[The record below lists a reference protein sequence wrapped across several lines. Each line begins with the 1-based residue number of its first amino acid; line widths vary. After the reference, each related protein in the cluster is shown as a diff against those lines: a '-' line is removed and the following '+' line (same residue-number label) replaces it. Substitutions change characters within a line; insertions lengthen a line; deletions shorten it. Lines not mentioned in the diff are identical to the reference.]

1 MMIPPLLVRRRRHG
15 QPFKFPGSSV
25 SRLSVPL
32 FPLQT
37 VLFPG
42 GPLPLRVFEPRYLD
56 MISRCMQ
63 ASESFGVVLI
73 VAGSEVAGEVLTQA
87 NGTLAT
93 IFDWYQGSDGL
104 LGITAMGGSR
114 FRLLS
119 MHRQDDGLNL
129 GDIEILP
136 PEPDIPV
143 PGDYA
148 VMSDL
153 LRVVIDDLGHLYEK
167 VEHHFDDASWVGYRF
182 AEILPLTPE
191 RKQYCL
197 EMDDPVA
204 RLEFLRPFLR
214 QIHTQ
219 QIQ

>member
-1 MMIPPLLVRRRRHG
+1 M
-15 QPFKFPGSSV
+15 

-42 GPLPLRVFEPRYLD
+42 GPLPLKVFEPRYLD

-63 ASESFGVVLI
+63 DSQSFGVVQI
-73 VAGSEVAGEVLTQA
+73 TDGPEVAGEVRTQA

-93 IFDWYQGSDGL
+93 IIDWYQGADGL
-104 LGITAMGGSR
+104 LGITAMGGNR

-119 MHRQDDGLNL
+119 MCRQDDGLNL
-129 GDIEILP
+129 GKIEILP
-136 PEPDIPV
+136 PEPDVPV
-143 PGDYA
+143 PGEYA

-153 LRVVIDDLGHLYEK
+153 LRLLIDDQGHLYES
-167 VEHHFDDASWVGYRF
+167 VEPHYDDASWVGYRF
-182 AEILPLTPE
+182 AEILPLDME
-191 RKQYCL
+191 CKQYCL
-197 EMDDPVA
+197 EMDDPLA

-214 QIHTQ
+214 HIHTE